1 MKHKLAIFG
10 SIALLSLAG
19 LASAAWMALE
29 PTNERTQLLFNE
41 PQGVVTSGSK
51 LGVHIGDPWHK
62 ADAAILSQFEPRYV
76 LWQVG
81 ESNGM
86 GGGFT
91 FPDGPVLTG
100 EAEVAYRD
108 GGWRN
113 GTIALDLRDGR
124 VVAITWH
131 YSGPFYIDL

>member
-19 LASAAWMALE
+19 LASAAWMGLE
-29 PTNERTQLLFNE
+29 PRNERTQLLFND

-51 LGVHIGDPWHK
+51 LGVRIGDPWHK
-62 ADAAILSQFEPRYV
+62 ADAAIRSQFEPRYV

-81 ESNGM
+81 KTNRF
-86 GGGFT
+86 GGNYT
-91 FPDGPVLTG
+91 VRDGPVLTG
-100 EAEVAYRD
+100 QAEVSYRD

-113 GTIALDLRDGR
+113 GTVTLDLRDGF
-124 VVAITWH
+124 VVAIIWQ
-131 YSGPFYIDL
+131 YYGPFYFDL